1 MKAVKLRPF
10 IPSGEDYELAMRF
23 FEELGFEK
31 GYSDSGLSIF
41 RSGEQEFFLQ
51 NYHNQEMQ
59 NNLMVELE
67 VEDLNDSWQRIE
79 AVAKSGLYP
88 IRAKEPMDYPWGKRE
103 VHLVDPAGVCW
114 HISQTK

>member
-10 IPSGEDYELAMRF
+10 IPSGKDYELAIRF

-31 GYSDSGLSIF
+31 RYSDSGLTVF
-41 RSGEQEFFLQ
+41 RSGEQEFYLQ

-59 NNLMVELE
+59 DNLMVELE
-67 VEDLNDSWQRIE
+67 VEDLDSCWQLIE
-79 AVAKSGLYP
+79 GIVRSEAYP

-103 VHLVDPAGVCW
+103 VHLVDPSGVCW
-114 HISQTK
+114 HLSQTK